1 MQPSL
6 TESGRDVEVCYG
18 RKFADIKR
26 SPAGS
31 GMGGTD
37 CRMPQQRQ
45 ECACVVQGK
54 EISEKTYYY
63 WQRRLYQQ
71 MVFTAEGVDFVEIPR
86 EVQTGQSP
94 GAAVKV
100 CLSGATI
107 EVYPGAD
114 AQMIQV
120 ILETLKSC

>member
-1 MQPSL
+1 MEQSL
-6 TESGRDVEVCYG
+6 QTLNAVQRVQVWAERIAECRSSGKSVR
-18 RKFADIKR
+18 AW
-26 SPAGS
+26 
-31 GMGGTD
+31 
-37 CRMPQQRQ
+37 CR
-45 ECACVVQGK
+45 EK

-71 MVFTAEGVDFVEIPR
+71 IVSATERVDFAEIPR
-86 EVQTGQSP
+86 GIQTGQSP
-94 GAAVKV
+94 GATAKV

-107 EVYPGAD
+107 ELYPGAD

>member
-1 MQPSL
+1 MEESL
-6 TESGRDVEVCYG
+6 QTLNAVQRVELWAERIAECRSSGKSVRAWCRD
-18 RKFADIKR
+18 
-26 SPAGS
+26 
-31 GMGGTD
+31 
-37 CRMPQQRQ
+37 
-45 ECACVVQGK
+45 K

-71 MVFTAEGVDFVEIPR
+71 MVSTAEGVDFVEIPR

-107 EVYPGAD
+107 EVYSGAD
-114 AQMIQV
+114 TQMIQV